1 MKIQKSILSTALIAG
16 LSLSLIACSENKKA
30 EKSTVVTLENLDNQS
45 KAINGEPTKTDLID
59 GYLEIKKAL
68 TEDNSAGAVNA
79 AVHLEELVQAITF
92 KSLTQEQ
99 LNEVNANLEII
110 KEHSEQIKKNEI
122 DLQIAHFEG
131 MGKNLQDL
139 LSIVGS
145 DRKLYQQHCPMFN
158 KNEGGMWLSENEEII
173 NPLFKGEMSACGAV
187 KEVIEAG

>member
-1 MKIQKSILSTALIAG
+1 MKIQKSILSLTLIAG
-16 LSLSLIACSENKKA
+16 ISLSLIACSENKKT
-30 EKSTVVTLENLDNQS
+30 ENITVATLENHDDQNQP
-45 KAINGEPTKTDLID
+45 INKEPTKTGLID
-59 GYLEIKKAL
+59 AYLAVKKAL
-68 TEDNSAGAVNA
+68 TDDNSAGAANA
-79 AVHLEELVQAITF
+79 AAHLKELVQTITF
-92 KSLTQEQ
+92 KNLTQKQ

-131 MGKNLQDL
+131 MGKNIQDL

-173 NPLFKGEMSACGAV
+173 NPLFKGKMSSCGSV
-187 KEVIEAG
+187 LEVIEAG

>member
-1 MKIQKSILSTALIAG
+1 MKIQKSILSMALIAG
-16 LSLSLIACSENKKA
+16 LSLSLIACSENKQT
-30 EKSTVVTLENLDNQS
+30 EKSTVTTLENQENQS

-68 TEDNSAGAVNA
+68 TDGNSAGAVNA
-79 AVHLEELVQAITF
+79 AANLEELVQTIAF
-92 KSLTQEQ
+92 KNLTQKQ
-99 LNEVNANLEII
+99 RNEVNANLEII

-173 NPLFKGEMSACGAV
+173 NPLFKGKMSSCGSV